1 MASKEVLQDILQAR
15 LSDKEFERVKCD
27 WAAFCKNPAAY
38 KNTVVIECVLH
49 WLQELRG
56 TSLSVL
62 HATVNVLVVWIL
74 QLTETEILGL
84 F

>member
-1 MASKEVLQDILQAR
+1 MASKEVLQDILQTR

-38 KNTVVIECVLH
+38 KNTVIIECVLH

-56 TSLSVL
+56 TRLS
-62 HATVNVLVVWIL
+62 HSSCSCKCTG
-74 QLTETEILGL
+74 GL
-84 F
+84 DIAADEE

>member
-1 MASKEVLQDILQAR
+1 MASKEVLQDILQTR

-38 KNTVVIECVLH
+38 KNTVIIECVLH

-56 TSLSVL
+56 AS
-62 HATVNVLVVWIL
+62 
-74 QLTETEILGL
+74 LTEMGSTPEKIIIDDDKPSL
-84 F
+84 